1 MQQFGFVH
9 WWREVGVA
17 PYRARMDENQS
28 NIDAGV
34 QAAIAW
40 PAFAADSMA
49 MQFDCVRELFTQS
62 PMPAAS
68 GPGGGSMWD
77 AVSGLVPAVEAQ
89 ASAINRALTA
99 RVVANAEAFGV
110 PVPADVA
117 EIAERL
123 NQTGEAT

>member
-1 MQQFGFVH
+1 
-9 WWREVGVA
+9 
-17 PYRARMDENQS
+17 MDENQS

-49 MQFDCVRELFTQS
+49 MQFDCVRELSTHS
-62 PMPAAS
+62 PIPAA
-68 GPGGGSMWD
+68 PELGGGSMWG
-77 AVSGLVPAVEAQ
+77 AVSGLGQAAAGQ
-89 ASAINRALTA
+89 ASAINRALAA
-99 RVVANAEAFGV
+99 RVVANAEEFGV

-117 EIAERL
+117 EIVERL

>member
-1 MQQFGFVH
+1 ML
-9 WWREVGVA
+9 A
-17 PYRARMDENQS
+17 MDESQS
-28 NIDAGV
+28 DIDAGV
-34 QAAIAW
+34 QAATAW

-49 MQFDCVRELFTQS
+49 VQFDCVRELSTHS
-62 PMPAAS
+62 PTAAA
-68 GPGGGSMWD
+68 PGLVGGSMWG
-77 AVSGLVPAVEAQ
+77 AVSGLVQAVDAQ
-89 ASAINRALTA
+89 ASAIDRALAA